1 MLPRHHGHWS
11 IADERLEMLDF
22 ERLHIMAELSEPISR
37 AEGTRLVTLAQAS
50 GRAEMDSIIA
60 DEGVDAAQ
68 EREAADMALPYLER
82 VSQSLEVFRDAFK
95 LRSDTRL
102 FVLEE
107 ICTRIEKAYK
117 AGREECLAE
126 ALVRGPR
133 GP

>member
-1 MLPRHHGHWS
+1 MLPRHHAHWS
-11 IADERLEMLDF
+11 VADERLEMLDF
-22 ERLHIMAELSEPISR
+22 ERLHIMAERSELISR
-37 AEGTRLVTLAQAS
+37 AEGTRLVKLAQAS
-50 GRAEMDSIIA
+50 GWAEMDSLIA
-60 DEGVDAAQ
+60 DDGVDAAQ

-82 VSQSLEVFRDAFK
+82 VSRSLEVYRDAFK

-117 AGREECLAE
+117 AGREERLAE
-126 ALVRGPR
+126 ALVRGPG

>member
-22 ERLHIMAELSEPISR
+22 ERLHIMAELCEPISR

-50 GRAEMDSIIA
+50 GWAEMDSLIA
-60 DEGVDAAQ
+60 DEGADAAQ
-68 EREAADMALPYLER
+68 EREAAETAMPYLER
-82 VSQSLEVFRDAFK
+82 VSKSLEVYREAFK

-107 ICTRIEKAYK
+107 ICARIEKAYK
-117 AGREECLAE
+117 AGREERLAE
-126 ALVRGPR
+126 ALVRGPG